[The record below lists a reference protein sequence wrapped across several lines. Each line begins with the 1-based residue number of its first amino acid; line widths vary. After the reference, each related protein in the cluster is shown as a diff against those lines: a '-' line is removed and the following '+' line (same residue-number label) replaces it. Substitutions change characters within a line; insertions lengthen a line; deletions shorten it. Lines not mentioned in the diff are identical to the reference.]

1 MNAYTSLAQAYD
13 RLTWDVDYAGIL
25 DYIEALLRERGKRPE
40 TVLDLACGTGS
51 LSVLLARRGY
61 RVTGVDMSEDML
73 AVASEK
79 ACALEENVPFFVC
92 QRMERLRLPECVE
105 LVVCCLDSM
114 NYITDPAA
122 CRRALRRVYDAL
134 APGGMF
140 IFDVNTPEKLRAM
153 DGQVFLDE
161 TEDIYCVWR
170 GAYDSAAR
178 VCAYGIDLFLREG
191 RLWRRCFEEHREYA
205 YTRQELERWLGEA
218 GFTGIRVC
226 GDRRMDVPA
235 PGEQRIYFSACKE

>member
-92 QRMERLRLPECVE
+92 QRFNFLPICVFGENRLHEIGYSIC
-105 LVVCCLDSM
+105 
-114 NYITDPAA
+114 
-122 CRRALRRVYDAL
+122 
-134 APGGMF
+134 
-140 IFDVNTPEKLRAM
+140 IFTKINFGKM
-153 DGQVFLDE
+153 DE
-161 TEDIYCVWR
+161 TGMVL
-170 GAYDSAAR
+170 GACL
-178 VCAYGIDLFLREG
+178 VG
-191 RLWRRCFEEHREYA
+191 HRSFRA
-205 YTRQELERWLGEA
+205 N
-218 GFTGIRVC
+218 
-226 GDRRMDVPA
+226 D
-235 PGEQRIYFSACKE
+235 